1 MEDRRKTT
9 KRTVACWPLVGLVF
23 MAGEM
28 GAVGGFE
35 QEM

>member
-1 MEDRRKTT
+1 MTA
-9 KRTVACWPLVGLVF
+9 KRTVACWPLVELVF

-35 QEM
+35 PRDVK